1 MTEYIRPFSLKYPNA
16 ISLSME
22 YYENENYNRIR
33 RCKLILFSHC
43 LGNNDIFK
51 KRVDE
56 QCKINNLDK
65 EMSYKL
71 TKEYIIK
78 YLEKGCLNK
87 AINKSKEIDIR
98 CLWDNKKF
106 VDEYHAI
113 CYKVACNIDKESVVN
128 SDYILNKI
136 INNEVSIIDI
146 ASMNSKQLCPEKY
159 KKIDEKVSKRN
170 NVEAKIKCS
179 EMYRC
184 SKCKKNQTTTE
195 RVYNRS
201 WDEGVS
207 LKITCR
213 YCNHSWGG

>member
-1 MTEYIRPFSLKYPNA
+1 MTKYVRPFSLKYPNA
-16 ISLSME
+16 ISLNME
-22 YYENENYNRIR
+22 YYNNENYNNIR

-43 LGNNDIFK
+43 LGDNDSFK
-51 KRVDE
+51 KKIDE
-56 QCKINNLDK
+56 HYNTNNSDK

-71 TKEYIIK
+71 TKDHIIK

-98 CLWDNKKF
+98 CLWDNEKF
-106 VDEYHAI
+106 VNEYHSV
-113 CYKVACNIDKESVVN
+113 CYKVACNIDNESVIN
-128 SDYILNKI
+128 SDYIFNKI
-136 INNEVSIIDI
+136 INNEISLIDI
-146 ASMNSKQLCPEKY
+146 ATMNSKQLCPEKY
-159 KKIDEKVSKRN
+159 KKIDEKFSKRN
-170 NVEAKIKCS
+170 NVEPTIKCS